1 MAVTWYDTVGWA
13 APSCASMAR
22 PSTGQPS
29 RLAASLIL
37 APTSLSET
45 GQVILAQLSHCTALA
60 AVHWNTASN
69 RLAVE
74 EEEKEEQEEQ
84 EEEQEDWRRRRR
96 KRRAGGVGGR

>member
-1 MAVTWYDTVGWA
+1 MTLWAGLPPAVPAWPGPALASPADWPP
-13 APSCASMAR
+13 PSSWLR
-22 PSTGQPS
+22 HH
-29 RLAASLIL
+29 
-37 APTSLSET
+37 SET
-45 GQVILAQLSHCTALA
+45 GQVTLAQLSHCTALA